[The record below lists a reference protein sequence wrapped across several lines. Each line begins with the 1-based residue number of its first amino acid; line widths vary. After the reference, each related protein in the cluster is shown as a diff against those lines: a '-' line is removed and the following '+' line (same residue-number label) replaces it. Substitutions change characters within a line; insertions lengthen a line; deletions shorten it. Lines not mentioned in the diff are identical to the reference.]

1 VPSRAGADRIERRLL
16 GFQHQM
22 RQHVSRRTPETGD
35 ERETEGMNMVLN
47 VRKTASGTILAAA
60 LLAALVLASS
70 SFAAPHVPRV
80 STGGVKHVRGNS
92 GQLDAVVDPNGVETS
107 YFFEYGPTVAYGT
120 VTKAVPLGRGLKGI
134 KVGQPVTGILPGY
147 HYRVVASYTGPK
159 GPALVQGKD
168 KSFIGGKSTKLRF
181 AIARGKENEIT
192 VGYGGSA
199 ELEGALTGLGNTN
212 HGLILQATP
221 YPYTTSF
228 TNLLGPL
235 LSNLSGHFLF
245 KVAKLTQNTEFRILT
260 VDTRPLY
267 SPIMTVHVTP
277 KIVLRVR
284 PAGGAGR
291 YRLYGTVAPAKLR
304 GTLTIQELKPQ
315 KANSKHE
322 GPKAHTIASAQIKK
336 GTGSAAQFSTVLT
349 LSGTTH
355 YRAYI
360 KLGKGSLV
368 SGHSNNV
375 LVHAPK
381 LAATKHARRTHAKR
395 THAKKKK

>member
-1 VPSRAGADRIERRLL
+1 
-16 GFQHQM
+16 
-22 RQHVSRRTPETGD
+22 
-35 ERETEGMNMVLN
+35 MNRVLN
-47 VRKTASGTILAAA
+47 VRKTASGTILAA
-60 LLAALVLASS
+60 LVLAATSLTAIGG
-70 SFAAPHVPRV
+70 AATSPMPRV
-80 STGGVKHVRGNS
+80 STGGVKHVRGNT

-120 VTKAVPLGRGLKGI
+120 STKAVPLGRGLKGI

-147 HYRVVASYTGPK
+147 HYRVVATYLGGKTP
-159 GPALVQGKD
+159 VYGKD

-181 AIARGKENEIT
+181 DIARGKENEIT
-192 VGYGGSA
+192 VGFGGTA
-199 ELEGALTGLGNTN
+199 ELEGGLTGLGNTN
-212 HGLILQATP
+212 HGLILQAVP
-221 YPYTTSF
+221 YPYTSSF

-235 LSNLSGHFLF
+235 NSNLSGHFLF
-245 KVAKLTQNTEFRILT
+245 KVAKLSQNTEFRILT

-267 SPIMTVHVTP
+267 SPIITVHVNP
-277 KIVLRVR
+277 KIVLRVK

-322 GPKAHTIASAQIKK
+322 GPKAHTIATTTIKK
-336 GTGSAAQFSTVLT
+336 GTSSAAKFSTVLT

-360 KLGKGSLV
+360 KLPKGSLV
-368 SGHSNNV
+368 SGHSNNI

-381 LAATKHARRTHAKR
+381 LAAGK
-395 THAKKKK
+395 HAKKK